1 MKMTPNFK
9 RAQANMAPGVISA
22 DGFLGPDSRPL
33 VDIVEADEE
42 KMRSLDLSFD
52 LVYEKMQYLM
62 REGRKGLGDPITV
75 EKKWLVKTDEARG
88 FLPCPFED
96 GVFRK
101 VTASVT
107 HLTKGASLIYSE
119 LSLHLL
125 KVHHFLQGK
134 GTTFHLEPQLLKS
147 ILEL

>member
-1 MKMTPNFK
+1 MTPEFK
-9 RAQANMAPGVISA
+9 RAQANMVPGVISA

-75 EKKWLVKTDEARG
+75 EEKWLVKTDEARG

-107 HLTKGASLIYSE
+107 HLTKGVSLIYSE

-125 KVHHFLQGK
+125 KDHHFLQGK
-134 GTTFHLEPQLLKS
+134 GTAFHLEPQLLKS

>member
-1 MKMTPNFK
+1 MKMTPEFK
-9 RAQANMAPGVISA
+9 RAQANMVPGVISA
-22 DGFLGPDSRPL
+22 DGFLGLDSRPL

-42 KMRSLDLSFD
+42 KMRSLDLNFD

-75 EKKWLVKTDEARG
+75 EEKWLVKTDEARG

-107 HLTKGASLIYSE
+107 QLTKVAILIYSE

-125 KVHHFLQGK
+125 KAHHFLQGK
-134 GTTFHLEPQLLKS
+134 GTFFHLEPQLLKS

>member
-1 MKMTPNFK
+1 
-9 RAQANMAPGVISA
+9 MAPGVISA

-75 EKKWLVKTDEARG
+75 EEKWLVKTDEARG
-88 FLPCPFED
+88 FIPCPFED

-107 HLTKGASLIYSE
+107 HLTKGASFIYSE

-125 KVHHFLQGK
+125 KAHHFLQGK
-134 GTTFHLEPQLLKS
+134 GTAFHLEPQILKS

>member
-1 MKMTPNFK
+1 MTPEFK

-22 DGFLGPDSRPL
+22 DGFLGLDTRPL

-42 KMRSLDLSFD
+42 KMRSLDLGFD

-75 EKKWLVKTDEARG
+75 EEKWLVKTDEARG

-107 HLTKGASLIYSE
+107 QLTKGATLIYSE

-134 GTTFHLEPQLLKS
+134 GASFHLEPRLLKS

>member
-1 MKMTPNFK
+1 MTPEFK

-75 EKKWLVKTDEARG
+75 EEKWLVKTDEARG
-88 FLPCPFED
+88 FIPCPFED

-107 HLTKGASLIYSE
+107 HLTKGVSLIYSE

-125 KVHHFLQGK
+125 KDHHFLQGK
-134 GTTFHLEPQLLKS
+134 GTAFHLEPQILKS